1 MTYLAP
7 YSYTTEP
14 TLELHTHSGPALL
27 SSILNSLSLFPTL
40 RPALPGEF
48 TKRALIH
55 GRLDLTQVEGIKDLI
70 DAETE
75 EQRKVAV
82 RAVGVGENL
91 AHSPPK
97 VDDLSTRF

>member
-1 MTYLAP
+1 MLT
-7 YSYTTEP
+7 
-14 TLELHTHSGPALL
+14 
-27 SSILNSLSLFPTL
+27 SLSLFPTL

-48 TKRALIH
+48 TKRALLS

-82 RAVGVGENL
+82 RAVGVGEIR
-91 AHSPPK
+91 
-97 VDDLSTRF
+97 STLK